1 MAGGLGRYMGIDPVI
16 LRVAFVVLTLAGLAG
31 ILVYIVGWIAIP
43 EEKPGEHVG
52 ASEHSSGNTVRMI
65 VGGSADSGRRG
76 GAVRQPDPG
85 SEQVLLAGG
94 HHPAG
99 GRSAVWRNR
108 ETVMTPTTET
118 QPTRSNSARI
128 ILGALILL
136 IGVAW
141 MLEIAGA
148 VDEIPWSYLLP
159 AAVMVIGVG
168 LIADSRGPTHGGL
181 VFLGIIL
188 TLFLLIDVSVSSFN
202 FTTGDTVVGPA
213 TYQPATV
220 EELED
225 YGIFAGELTV
235 DLSQVVFPVG
245 ETTVNVNVFAGSV
258 KIIVPSEV
266 TIELQ
271 RRHVCR
277 GDPGISTSAARALDP
292 DSMRRSQAVK
302 PGVSW

>member
-1 MAGGLGRYMGIDPVI
+1 
-16 LRVAFVVLTLAGLAG
+16 
-31 ILVYIVGWIAIP
+31 
-43 EEKPGEHVG
+43 
-52 ASEHSSGNTVRMI
+52 
-65 VGGSADSGRRG
+65 
-76 GAVRQPDPG
+76 
-85 SEQVLLAGG
+85 
-94 HHPAG
+94 
-99 GRSAVWRNR
+99 
-108 ETVMTPTTET
+108 MTPTTET

-141 MLEIAGA
+141 MLEIAGT

-235 DLSQVVFPVG
+235 DLSQVAFPVG
-245 ETTVNVNVFAGSV
+245 ETTVNVNIFAGSV
-258 KIIVPSEV
+258 QIIVPSEV
-266 TIELQ
+266 TIELNA
-271 RRHVCR
+271 
-277 GDPGISTSAARALDP
+277 GTFAGEIRALGK
-292 DSMRRSQAVK
+292 RSEGLGPRLDETF
-302 PGVSW
+302 PGSEAGRIVVIDVSTFAGEIEVTR